1 MSSAFLSRAACTAP
15 ATDFG
20 SFGVLVVFRAT
31 GVLTARFVFVI
42 AMQTVF
48 RSVEVIGGDVPR
60 H

>member
-1 MSSAFLSRAACTAP
+1 MSIAFLSSAACTAP

-20 SFGVLVVFRAT
+20 SFGVFAVFRAT

-42 AMQTVF
+42 AMQIVF
-48 RSVEVIGGDVPR
+48 RSVEVMRGDVPR